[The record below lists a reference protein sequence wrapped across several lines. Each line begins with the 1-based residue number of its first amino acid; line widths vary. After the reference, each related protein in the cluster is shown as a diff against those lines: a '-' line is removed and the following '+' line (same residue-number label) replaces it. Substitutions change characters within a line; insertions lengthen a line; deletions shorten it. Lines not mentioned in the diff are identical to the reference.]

1 MFKVKY
7 YEEERKRDNTYDEA
21 YVEACNNNNTKWM
34 NYYAYLQEKYDL
46 CYNIESITID
56 TADIDKMKFDV
67 FSNGVL
73 KKLYDECKSHH
84 IIHKE
89 KEFTIHN
96 NGMLAE
102 EIIYNILKAEWLIDE
117 RLVDPYNPE
126 LKQRENYFRALLSVS
141 EDSQDIKVQ
150 FRNKLIEH
158 FIRSYHKAM
167 EQRAEQKK
175 LDLHL

>member
-1 MFKVKY
+1 MHIY
-7 YEEERKRDNTYDEA
+7 
-21 YVEACNNNNTKWM
+21 
-34 NYYAYLQEKYDL
+34 
-46 CYNIESITID
+46 
-56 TADIDKMKFDV
+56 
-67 FSNGVL
+67 
-73 KKLYDECKSHH
+73 KKN
-84 IIHKE
+84 
-89 KEFTIHN
+89 IHN
-96 NGMLAE
+96 KGMLAE

-167 EQRAEQKK
+167 EERAEQKK